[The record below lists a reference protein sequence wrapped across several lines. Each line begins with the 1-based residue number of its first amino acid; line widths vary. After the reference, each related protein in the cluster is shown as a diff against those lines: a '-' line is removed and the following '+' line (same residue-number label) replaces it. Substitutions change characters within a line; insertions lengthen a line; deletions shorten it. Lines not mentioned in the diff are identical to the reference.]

1 MATQDVLFPT
11 DFERLYNKPF
21 AYAGSTKSAGSFHT
35 HHNPYKAKVR
45 QEEHKVALQRSL
57 LRKVKGGAGDFDNPA
72 GQKLVALLVK
82 KRGDQYRELYG
93 EHREPIA
100 EPQLDPVFEEVES
113 MIAYA
118 RGYAYSGR
126 ASELLVASIYRILQ
140 TILKVGFQLP
150 ADKLERL
157 RDEVGNLQVVQDP
170 DEDFRQS
177 PNATIAD
184 IYLSAIERTLQAML
198 SVANRSL
205 KERKAFQSSLKR
217 DVATFI
223 KRKQHDDLFG
233 EYL

>member
-1 MATQDVLFPT
+1 M
-11 DFERLYNKPF
+11 
-21 AYAGSTKSAGSFHT
+21 
-35 HHNPYKAKVR
+35 
-45 QEEHKVALQRSL
+45 
-57 LRKVKGGAGDFDNPA
+57 
-72 GQKLVALLVK
+72 
-82 KRGDQYRELYG
+82 
-93 EHREPIA
+93 
-100 EPQLDPVFEEVES
+100 
-113 MIAYA
+113 
-118 RGYAYSGR
+118 
-126 ASELLVASIYRILQ
+126 
-140 TILKVGFQLP
+140 
-150 ADKLERL
+150 ERL

>member
-1 MATQDVLFPT
+1 
-11 DFERLYNKPF
+11 
-21 AYAGSTKSAGSFHT
+21 
-35 HHNPYKAKVR
+35 
-45 QEEHKVALQRSL
+45 
-57 LRKVKGGAGDFDNPA
+57 
-72 GQKLVALLVK
+72 
-82 KRGDQYRELYG
+82 
-93 EHREPIA
+93 
-100 EPQLDPVFEEVES
+100 VFEEVES

-140 TILKVGFQLP
+140 TLLKVGFQLP

-177 PNATIAD
+177 PNAAIAD
-184 IYLSAIERTLQAML
+184 IYLEAIERTLQAML